1 MAAKKKATKK
11 STVKSG
17 KSAAKKSLPAKS
29 SFAKSS
35 PSKSK
40 PVKKAIP
47 VSKKAI
53 KSRNTEVKKKVEVKI
68 KAEVPAKATVKK
80 NLPAANPKNDLAK
93 KKMPLP
99 SVSVSKSFERKD
111 RPLNQE
117 KIDEIRQAIITI
129 LWRKENIA
137 AELLKKET
145 IKEISF
151 GSDQEFPRYFNHVID
166 VLTRYNLVEE
176 VPEKRPQHL
185 RLSQKLDA

>member
-17 KSAAKKSLPAKS
+17 KSIAKKSLP
-29 SFAKSS
+29 AKSS

-40 PVKKAIP
+40 PVKKTTP
-47 VSKKAI
+47 VRKKVN
-53 KSRNTEVKKKVEVKI
+53 KSRKTEVKKNGEVKK

-80 NLPAANPKNDLAK
+80 NIPAANPKNDLAK

-99 SVSVSKSFERKD
+99 SVSVSKSFERRD